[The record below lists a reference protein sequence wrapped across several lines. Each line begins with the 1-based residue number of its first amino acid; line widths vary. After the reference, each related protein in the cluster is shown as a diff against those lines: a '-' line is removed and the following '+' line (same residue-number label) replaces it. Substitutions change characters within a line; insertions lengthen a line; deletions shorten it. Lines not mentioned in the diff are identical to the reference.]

1 MNHERQRLTS
11 ANDPKTAWKRWGPYL
26 SERQW
31 GTVREDYSEDGNAW
45 EYFPHDHARSRTYKW
60 GEDGIAGYSDDQQR
74 LCFALAFWNGKDP
87 IIKERLFGLTNGEGN
102 HGEDV
107 KEVYFYED
115 STPTHSWMRYVYMY
129 PQSAYPYDNIVAT
142 NKARRRDEPEYE
154 LLDTG
159 VFDDNRYFE
168 ILVDFAKAGPDD
180 TCIRISVINRG
191 PQAADLHVLPHLWF
205 RNDWWLS
212 PDAPRPH
219 LRRPAPGAQAK
230 HTVIAAEHH
239 ELGKYFL
246 YCDGAPQLMFT
257 ENESN
262 TQRLWKTPNAQ
273 PYVKDAFNDLLVNG
287 AANTVNPAMVGTKSA
302 AHYTVNVPAG
312 ATVTIRLRLAT
323 APPSDAVKP
332 FAEFD
337 STFESRKREADEFY
351 SEVLPKGVSPDR
363 ARVMRQAL
371 SGMLWTKQYYFFD
384 LDRWLDEHGSNPIS
398 GGKKHSRNR
407 EWFHMLNKHVISMP
421 DKWEYPWYA
430 AWDLA
435 FHALALQLVDPEF
448 ARDQLELTLSEN
460 YLHPNGQIPAYEWN
474 FGDVNPPVHAW
485 SVIFVNAMSKVRG
498 DHDPAFLKAAFPKLS
513 QNFNWWINRKDPEGR
528 NLFSG
533 GFLGLDNIGV
543 FDRSAPLPTGGHL
556 LQVDGTAW
564 MAFFSH
570 CMLQMS
576 LELVKDDPTYESAV
590 ARFLERFLWIAGGM
604 HSSGDAPDSLW
615 DEEDGFFYDVIVP
628 AEGPPHR
635 LKIKSMVGLLPLM
648 ASTVFEAH
656 TVRDMSAVVER
667 ITQFTQRHPEL
678 MENIHPLGKP
688 GVDGRRLLSIVN
700 EDKLRRI
707 LARMLDENQFLS
719 PFGIRSLSKEHAE
732 KPFVYRAAGQEF
744 KIDYQPAESLTGA
757 FGGNSNW
764 RGPIWFP
771 VNILLLRGILNLHR
785 YFGDGFQ
792 IECPTGSGTLM
803 NLYQIACEISRRLE
817 NTFLVDPSGKRPVNG
832 DSDRFKNDPAWR
844 DRVLFYEYFHGDT
857 GQGLGASHQT
867 GWTGLVAFIADFFER
882 VRSEDIL
889 TKWRA
894 TIKAPLTSKPTAP
907 KSVHAKA

>member
-1 MNHERQRLTS
+1 VNTERQRLAAATEQ
-11 ANDPKTAWKRWGPYL
+11 KGAWKRWGPYL

-45 EYFPHDHARSRTYKW
+45 DYFPHDHARSRAYKW

-74 LCFALAFWNGKDP
+74 LCLALALWNGKDA

-129 PQSAYPYDNIVAT
+129 PQSAYPYDNIVST
-142 NKARRRDEPEYE
+142 NKSRRRDEPEYE

-168 ILVDFAKAGPDD
+168 VLVDFAKAGPED

-191 PQAADLHVLPHLWF
+191 PEAASLHVLPHLWF
-205 RNDWWLS
+205 RNDWWLR
-212 PDAPRPH
+212 PDAPRPS
-219 LRRPAPGAQAK
+219 LRQVAADANAK
-230 HTVIAAEHH
+230 HAVIAAEHH
-239 ELGKYFL
+239 ELGKCFL
-246 YCDGAPQLMFT
+246 YCDGAPKLMFT
-257 ENESN
+257 ENETN
-262 TQRLWKTPNAQ
+262 MQRLWNKPNAQ
-273 PYVKDAFNDLLVNG
+273 PYVKDAFNDLLVHG
-287 AANTVNPAMVGTKSA
+287 ARNAVNPAKVGTKSA
-302 AHYTVNVPAG
+302 SHYTISVAPG
-312 ATVTIRLRLAT
+312 ATATIRLRLST
-323 APPSDAVKP
+323 TPPTGLVKP
-332 FAEFD
+332 FADFD
-337 STFESRKREADEFY
+337 ATFDARKREADEFY
-351 SEVLPKGVSPDR
+351 AEVIPKGVGPDR

-371 SGMLWTKQYYFFD
+371 GGMLWTKQFYFFD
-384 LDRWLDEHGSNPIS
+384 LDRWLDEHGANPIS
-398 GGKKHSRNR
+398 GGKKPSRNR
-407 EWFHMLNKHVISMP
+407 EWFHMLNRHVISMP

-435 FHALALQLVDPEF
+435 FHALALQLVDPDF
-448 ARDQLELTLSEN
+448 AREQLSLTLSEN

-485 SVIFVNAMSKVRG
+485 AVIFLHLMGKLRG
-498 DHDPAFLKAAFPKLS
+498 EKNPAFLKALFPKLA

-576 LELVKDDPTYESAV
+576 LELVQDDPAHESST
-590 ARFLERFLWIAGGM
+590 ARYLERFLWIAGGM
-604 HSSGDAPDSLW
+604 HSSGNAPDDLW

-648 ASTVFEAH
+648 ASTVFEEG
-656 TVRDMSAVVER
+656 TVKDMPLVVER
-667 ITQFTQRHPEL
+667 ITEFTKRHPEL

-688 GVDGRRLLSIVN
+688 GVNGRRLLSIVN

-707 LARMLDENQFLS
+707 LTRMLDEKQFLS
-719 PFGIRSLSKEHAE
+719 PFGIRSLSREHADR
-732 KPFVYRAAGQEF
+732 PFVYRAGGQEF

-764 RGPIWFP
+764 RGPVWFP
-771 VNILLLRGILNLHR
+771 VNVLLLRGLLNLHR

-792 IECPTGSGTLM
+792 IECPTGSGKLM
-803 NLYQIACEISRRLE
+803 NLYQIACEITRRLE
-817 NTFLVDPSGKRPVNG
+817 STFLADASGKRPVNG
-832 DSDRFKNDPAWR
+832 DCARFKDDPAWR
-844 DRVLFYEYFHGDT
+844 DRLLFYEYFNGDT
-857 GQGLGASHQT
+857 GKGLGASHQT
-867 GWTGLVAFIADFFER
+867 GWTGLVAFVADFFER
-882 VRSEDIL
+882 VKSEDVL
-889 TKWRA
+889 DVLKDREARA
-894 TIKAPLTSKPTAP
+894 APKPTALKP
-907 KSVHAKA
+907 VHAGV